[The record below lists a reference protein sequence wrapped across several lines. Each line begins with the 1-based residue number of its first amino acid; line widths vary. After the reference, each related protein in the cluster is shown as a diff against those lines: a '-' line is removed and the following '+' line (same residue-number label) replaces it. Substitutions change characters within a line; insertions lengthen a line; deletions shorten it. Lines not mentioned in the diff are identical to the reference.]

1 MRTTVRLDPALMA
14 EVKRLAASTNRTLT
28 AVIEDALRE
37 VVARRQRRSRRAV
50 TLTVFDGNGV
60 RPGIDI
66 DDTAALMDVMD
77 KHRGP
82 A

>member
-37 VVARRQRRSRRAV
+37 VVARRQRRSRRPV
-50 TLTVFDGNGV
+50 SLTVFDGNGV